1 MPASSPAYLARPV
14 PLIWLL
20 ARLLAASVSHR
31 VVRTVVL
38 AGQLTIS
45 EPASFHLLGQHA
57 MTKSRPRK
65 GLQPLARVTVARL
78 RAVMSVSVTV
88 PVDAPRYIAN

>member
-14 PLIWLL
+14 PLIWPL
-20 ARLLAASVSHR
+20 AKLLAASVSHR
-31 VVRTVVL
+31 VVRTVAS

-45 EPASFHLLGQHA
+45 EPASFLLLGQHA
-57 MTKSRPRK
+57 TMKLRPRK

-78 RAVMSVSVTV
+78 RAVMSASVTV
-88 PVDAPRYIAN
+88 PVDAPRDITN